1 MIEIK
6 PTMELTVDFLAGT
19 NLIDAVFEAKIKA
32 SEWGLAYIK
41 FNFNGVNFSVS
52 GKTPMITEEFLMGKY
67 NAALKGKI
75 NHIVV

>member
-1 MIEIK
+1 MKEVN
-6 PTMELTVDFLAGT
+6 PSMELTVDFLAGT
-19 NLIDAVFEAKIKA
+19 NLTDAVFEAKIKA

-67 NAALKGKI
+67 TAALKDKSK
-75 NHIVV
+75 HIII